1 MKSGLVSECHSYFK
15 AKLYLTRPGQM
26 GVYNCFWKW
35 NFKMNIYF
43 YILLLTSLLLLS
55 LSFCWHIQVFK
66 LKYFCSYVILF
77 VLYISHTFILYTLP
91 TACLSFS
98 GTHSNQV
105 SSIVN
110 ISHYGYHRLPHY
122 WSKTE
127 LRMFIFFLGL
137 SAALVHVD
145 HVLLKVSLYLVVC
158 LHSYL
163 PPLSPLLISLMINV
177 IGPQRSLSVPPI
189 YSFMEFKWQAR
200 PLSLDPS
207 PATQWLHAF
216 SNRLIK
222 CNRFQV

>member
-105 SSIVN
+105 SSIVKHFSLWVPQTSTLLIQN
-110 ISHYGYHRLPHY
+110 WTSNVY
-122 WSKTE
+122 
-127 LRMFIFFLGL
+127 FFLGL

>member
-105 SSIVN
+105 SSIVKHF
-110 ISHYGYHRLPHY
+110 S
-122 WSKTE
+122 
-127 LRMFIFFLGL
+127 LRVPET
-137 SAALVHVD
+137 ST
-145 HVLLKVSLYLVVC
+145 
-158 LHSYL
+158 
-163 PPLSPLLISLMINV
+163 LLIQNWTSNV
-177 IGPQRSLSVPPI
+177 YFFSWSISSTCPCWSS
-189 YSFMEFKWQAR
+189 
-200 PLSLDPS
+200 S
-207 PATQWLHAF
+207 P
-216 SNRLIK
+216 
-222 CNRFQV
+222 